1 MLGKGPQV
9 TWGKPCCLRTLL
21 AETKRSIETASTH
34 FTTRPNSLHTPHP
47 LNQSAKSSARP
58 VTASEHIGADLEKV
72 KLLLYERKTRRL
84 PTTSNCRRFP
94 ALSVLAAFPAWWKL
108 SLTGSANREIMLG
121 YSLSHQAKYQC
132 GSLDQVWV
140 CSHRERFTNAC
151 AFVRYSAR
159 GPPWGL
165 SRKYSGRSV
174 TLGVLHQK
182 KVSMTGSANKQIAH
196 ALTDVLNLN
205 ST

>member
-72 KLLLYERKTRRL
+72 KRFIVRAENS
-84 PTTSNCRRFP
+84 PTSDKVYCRRFRLCMNWLP
-94 ALSVLAAFPAWWKL
+94 
-108 SLTGSANREIMLG
+108 SLPGGIIPDG
-121 YSLSHQAKYQC
+121 
-132 GSLDQVWV
+132 
-140 CSHRERFTNAC
+140 ER
-151 AFVRYSAR
+151 
-159 GPPWGL
+159 
-165 SRKYSGRSV
+165 
-174 TLGVLHQK
+174 
-182 KVSMTGSANKQIAH
+182 
-196 ALTDVLNLN
+196 
-205 ST
+205 